1 MYQNGELVIFRGWHM
16 ASWNYCCPNMACLGI
31 QDRTKTLIKCTRLSC
46 FSFSL
51 ALDSRGTPMKF
62 GGLTSWGRLL

>member
-31 QDRTKTLIKCTRLSC
+31 QDRTKTDKVHQTFLFL
-46 FSFSL
+46 F
-51 ALDSRGTPMKF
+51 
-62 GGLTSWGRLL
+62 